1 MRPAKCSPSAEPHCK
16 SNTSSNAKAGGSS
29 RNSGGS
35 SCFSNGI
42 QAPLYLSL
50 TGARRGKSLRVSPRR
65 CGRSL
70 RQSRRDGRRCPGR
83 SLRRDCP
90 GTLRHSRRSLR
101 RTCLP
106 GCRRSRPRRMFRR
119 RAAGAVALAV
129 LEDGVAWAAGAV
141 PRRWGST
148 APWAVPYRAADT
160 AGGSGRTAF
169 RPGSPTAPAA
179 PLAAPQRRSPG
190 TQGPAPHSR
199 GSPYS
204 STRCRWTRSPGRQG
218 YTPPGS

>member
-1 MRPAKCSPSAEPHCK
+1 MRPAKCSPSAEPHRK

-50 TGARRGKSLRVSPRR
+50 TGARR

-83 SLRRDCP
+83 SLRRGCP
-90 GTLRHSRRSLR
+90 GTLWHSRRSLR

-160 AGGSGRTAF
+160 AGGSGSTAF

-179 PLAAPQRRSPG
+179 PLAAP
-190 TQGPAPHSR
+190 PATSCFT
-199 GSPYS
+199 SAYFLS
-204 STRCRWTRSPGRQG
+204 
-218 YTPPGS
+218 

>member
-1 MRPAKCSPSAEPHCK
+1 MRPAKCSPSAEPHRK

-70 RQSRRDGRRCPGR
+70 RQSRRAGRRCPGR

-106 GCRRSRPRRMFRR
+106 GCRRSRP
-119 RAAGAVALAV
+119 AECSAGGRPARWLWRSWRTGWPGP
-129 LEDGVAWAAGAV
+129 LGPSPEDGVVQHRGPSHTGPQIPPAVAGV
-141 PRRWGST
+141 
-148 APWAVPYRAADT
+148 
-160 AGGSGRTAF
+160 
-169 RPGSPTAPAA
+169 
-179 PLAAPQRRSPG
+179 
-190 TQGPAPHSR
+190 PHSVQDH
-199 GSPYS
+199 P
-204 STRCRWTRSPGRQG
+204 QHQQHH
-218 YTPPGS
+218 